1 MFQHFPLISFGRYL
15 LNTSHAPDTEL
26 DINQAHTANKADPL
40 RAVSRDT
47 RNHEGSEV
55 LQQKEVTFIRC
66 FPAT

>member
-40 RAVSRDT
+40 R
-47 RNHEGSEV
+47 SEV